1 MDEILCSPQIETLLE
16 GGCIVMSTNKTGTWQ
31 KQPEPRNKLL
41 GVNMTDDN
49 STSLVN
55 LGGLSKPANTLVVK
69 VSSAIGGV
77 FEPWQIKRIARAE
90 AEASL
95 IKAESELEITDL
107 HRRSMHRFVEEQ
119 ANRQENMEE
128 ITKKS
133 IPHLDEQS
141 NPANM
146 ENDWITNFFDK
157 SRIISD
163 EEMQTIW
170 AKVLAGEA
178 NTPGS
183 FSRRTVNLLSDL
195 DKKDAE
201 LFQTLCKFGWRIG
214 TFIPLVFDSQA
225 PIYNNQG
232 INFSTLSHLDSLGLI
247 QYNTISG
254 FIKNELPDN
263 FELPYGGQLLPLEM
277 KNGQKNKLN
286 VGHVLLSQAGEEL
299 AQVVRAP
306 EVDAFYDYVKDQW
319 KAHAPSEENT

>member
-1 MDEILCSPQIETLLE
+1 MR
-16 GGCIVMSTNKTGTWQ
+16 M
-31 KQPEPRNKLL
+31 RNIQML

-55 LGGLSKPANTLVVK
+55 LGELSKPANTLIEK

-77 FEPWQIKRIARAE
+77 FEPWQIKRVARAE

-95 IKAESELEITDL
+95 ITAESELEITDL
-107 HRRSMHRFVEEQ
+107 HRRAMHRFLEEE

-133 IPHLDEQS
+133 IPHLNEQS

-146 ENDWITNFFDK
+146 ENDWVTNFFDK
-157 SRIISD
+157 SRIVSD

-170 AKVLAGEA
+170 ANVLAGEA

-201 LFQTLCKFGWRIG
+201 LFQTLCKFGWSIG
-214 TFIPLVFDSQA
+214 EFTPLVFDSQA
-225 PIYNNQG
+225 PIYNNEG
-232 INFSTLSHLDSLGLI
+232 INFSTLSHLDNLGLI
-247 QYNTISG
+247 QFNSLSG
-254 FIKNELPDN
+254 FNKQGLPEN
-263 FELPYGGQLLPLEM
+263 FTLVYCGQPLPLEM
-277 KNGQKNKLN
+277 KNGQKNQLSI
-286 VGHVLLSQAGEEL
+286 GQVLLSQAGQEL
-299 AQVVRAP
+299 AQVVRVP
-306 EVDAFYDYVKDQW
+306 RVDAFYDYVKDQW

>member
-1 MDEILCSPQIETLLE
+1 
-16 GGCIVMSTNKTGTWQ
+16 
-31 KQPEPRNKLL
+31 
-41 GVNMTDDN
+41 MTDDN

-55 LGGLSKPANTLVVK
+55 LGELSKPANTLIEK

-77 FEPWQIKRIARAE
+77 FEPWQIKRVARAE

-95 IKAESELEITDL
+95 ITAESELEITDL
-107 HRRSMHRFVEEQ
+107 HRRAMHRFVEEE

-133 IPHLDEQS
+133 IPHLNEQS

-146 ENDWITNFFDK
+146 ENDWVTNFFDK
-157 SRIISD
+157 SRIVSD

-170 AKVLAGEA
+170 GNVLAGEA

-201 LFQTLCKFGWRIG
+201 LFQTLCKFGWSIG
-214 TFIPLVFDSQA
+214 KFTPLVFDSQA
-225 PIYNNQG
+225 PIYNNEG
-232 INFSTLSHLDSLGLI
+232 INFSTLSHLDNLGLI
-247 QYNTISG
+247 QFNSLSG
-254 FIKNELPDN
+254 FNKQELPEN
-263 FELPYGGQLLPLEM
+263 FTLAYCGQPLPLEM
-277 KNGQKNKLN
+277 KSGQKNQLSI
-286 VGHVLLSQAGEEL
+286 GQVLLSQAGQEL
-299 AQVVRAP
+299 AQVVRVP
-306 EVDAFYDYVKDQW
+306 GVDAFYDYVKDQW